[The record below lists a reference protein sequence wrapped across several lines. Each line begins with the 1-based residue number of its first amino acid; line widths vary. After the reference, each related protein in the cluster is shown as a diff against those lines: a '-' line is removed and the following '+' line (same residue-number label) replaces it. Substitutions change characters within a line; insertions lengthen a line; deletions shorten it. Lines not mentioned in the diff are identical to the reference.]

1 MLVNELLDKIETK
14 QTPIY
19 LHDILKDG
27 KDHCYSRTATSAEL
41 SVLRN
46 KPAKEGEDEELGVHL
61 TNVDLQQIYDSY
73 FAKNSVAVEEICA
86 FLKDTF
92 HISEEKIS
100 NAFVLFTILH
110 EIGHWQ
116 HLIQSGLSRMDYWKK
131 YEAMRDDLWIQFQ
144 FTYNLLCRTDDQR
157 NMAFKCFNEK
167 YRNLPS
173 EKFADE
179 YAITELPLYLSFI

>member
-1 MLVNELLDKIETK
+1 MLVNELLDKIETR

-19 LHDILKDG
+19 FHDVPKDG
-27 KDHCYSRTATSAEL
+27 RDYCYSRTATSAEL

-46 KPAKEGEDEELGVHL
+46 QPIKEGEDEELGVHL

-73 FAKNSVAVEEICA
+73 FSQNPVADQETCTI
-86 FLKDTF
+86 LKDTF
-92 HISEEKIS
+92 HVSEEKIS
-100 NAFVLFTILH
+100 HAFVLFTILH

-131 YEAMRDDLWIQFQ
+131 YEATRDSLWIQFQ

-157 NMAFKCFNEK
+157 NMALKCFNEQ

-179 YAITELPLYLSFI
+179 YAITELPQYLSFL